1 MAGQKDA
8 PVQEVDRPYMP
19 KDKDAE
25 MRFGAF
31 ITPNHRPDDNPTLA
45 LHRDLQLVEDLEA
58 LGYAEAWFGEHH
70 GSGWQYIASPES
82 FIAAASQRTTRIRLA
97 TGVAGLPFH
106 HPLML
111 ADRMVLLDHLSKGRV
126 ILGTGPGGPQVDAPM
141 MGLKPDSLK
150 ARHEEALEAILALL
164 NSDEPIDRETDW
176 FTLRKA
182 RLQLRPY
189 QDPSIEVVVSSLS
202 SSTGPTLA
210 GRFGLGMLSLGVLA
224 NGGAQRLADAWRIA
238 EQKAAESG
246 TTVSRKG
253 WRLAG
258 PRMHLA
264 HTDAEARREVAFGL
278 RQFVGFMHASGARH
292 VSPDDD
298 LETTIDRL
306 NASGS
311 VIIGTP
317 DRAQAY
323 LDSLRDAVGEIG
335 CYLIPTQDWA
345 DRAASLRSFELFA
358 RFVAPHGKRHTSSL
372 KRATDDFTAII
383 SKKPGPAVQLQ
394 AGKVKVDEVATG

>member
-1 MAGQKDA
+1 
-8 PVQEVDRPYMP
+8 
-19 KDKDAE
+19 

-31 ITPNHRPDDNPTLA
+31 ITPNHRPDDDPTLA
-45 LHRDLQLVEDLEA
+45 LHRDLHLVEHLEG

-70 GSGWQYIASPES
+70 GSGWQYIASPET
-82 FIAAASQRTTRIRLA
+82 FIAAASQRTTRIRLG

-111 ADRMVLLDHLSKGRV
+111 ADRIVLLDHLSKGRV

-141 MGLKPDSLK
+141 MGLNPDSLK
-150 ARHEEALEAILALL
+150 TRHEEALETIHALL
-164 NSDEPIDRETDW
+164 TTDEPIDRQADW
-176 FTLRKA
+176 FTVNKG

-189 QDPSIEVVVSSLS
+189 QDQPIEIVVSSLS

-210 GRFGLGMLSLGVLA
+210 GRFGLGMLSLGLLA
-224 NGGAQRLADAWRIA
+224 NGGAQRLADAWGIA

-264 HTDAEARREVAFGL
+264 PTDAEARREVAFGL
-278 RQFVGFMHASGARH
+278 RQFVRFMHATGARH

-298 LETTIDRL
+298 LDMTIDRL
-306 NASGS
+306 NESGS

-323 LDSLRDAVGEIG
+323 LKELQDSVGEIG

-345 DRAASLRSFELFA
+345 DHAASLRSFELFA
-358 RFVAPHGKRHTSSL
+358 RFVIPHGKPQTASL
-372 KRATDDFTAII
+372 RRSTDEFTAII
-383 SKKPGPAVQLQ
+383 SNKPGPAVKLQ
-394 AGKVKVDEVATG
+394 AGTVKVEEVATG